1 MTESESTSGFTS
13 DSARHWPDP
22 HVVGPRARFGVIIPS
37 TNTTVEQ
44 DLTWVRPEGAS
55 FHYGRMYIENPAIGS
70 NEKFGELIL
79 QIRASITA
87 AVRDV
92 ITCKPTYMLMGMSA
106 ETFWGGV
113 AGNAAFE
120 QRIADQ
126 TGGLRVSTG
135 AASCRAALERFGA
148 RRIAVFSPYQPIA
161 DEQVGGYF
169 REAGFDVRAITGLR
183 CQTATAIAE
192 VGPTQIAETVAAIDS
207 PEVDA
212 IVQVGTNLSF
222 VHQAA
227 ALERELG
234 KPVVA
239 INMATL
245 WHALRANGIDDRFQG
260 FGRILSE
267 F

>member
-1 MTESESTSGFTS
+1 M
-13 DSARHWPDP
+13 ADP
-22 HVVGPRARFGVIIPS
+22 QTGYEPYVVGPRARFGVIIPS

-44 DLTWVRPEGAS
+44 DLTWVRPDGVS
-55 FHYGRMYIENPAIGS
+55 FHYGRMYIENPGIDS
-70 NEKFGELIL
+70 NEKFSELIL
-79 QIRASITA
+79 QIRASITT

-92 ITCKPTYMLMGMSA
+92 ITCKPSYMLMGMSA
-106 ETFWGGV
+106 ETFWGGL
-113 AGNAAFE
+113 AGNTAFE
-120 QRIADQ
+120 KRISDQ

-135 AASCRAALERFGA
+135 AASCRAALEKFGA
-148 RRIAVFSPYQPIA
+148 KRIAVFSPYQPIA
-161 DEQVGGYF
+161 DEQVGSFF

-183 CQTATAIAE
+183 CVTATAIAE
-192 VGPTQIAETVAAIDS
+192 VGAAQIADTVAAIDS
-207 PEVDA
+207 AEVDA

-245 WHALRANGIDDRFQG
+245 WHALRANDIDDRFSG
-260 FGRILSE
+260 FGRLLEE